1 MRIVLQRVS
10 HATVSVAGKM
20 VAKIGR
26 GITLLI
32 GISQEDRADLFP
44 GIARK
49 LVELRIFEDEG
60 GKMNLSLRDIEGEIL
75 AVPQFTLYGDIRKGR
90 RPSFTA
96 AAPPAQAAPLFD
108 AFVKALE
115 AERIPVQ
122 TGIFGAKMAVELV
135 NDGPVTFILDLA
147 PSPDNG

>member
-1 MRIVLQRVS
+1 MRIVLQRVH
-10 HATVSVAGKM
+10 HATVSVTGKR
-20 VAKIGR
+20 VATIGR

-49 LVELRIFEDEG
+49 LVELRIFEDED

-96 AAPPAQAAPLFD
+96 AAPPEQAAPLFD
-108 AFVKALE
+108 AFIKALE

-122 TGIFGAKMAVELV
+122 TGIFGAKMAVELL

-147 PSPDNG
+147 PSPDSG

>member
-10 HATVSVAGKM
+10 HATVSIAEKTVAT
-20 VAKIGR
+20 IGQ

-44 GIARK
+44 GIAKK
-49 LVELRIFEDEG
+49 LVELRIFGDED

-96 AAPPAQAAPLFD
+96 AAPPEQAAPLFD
-108 AFVKALE
+108 AFIEALE

-147 PSPDNG
+147 PSPDSG

>member
-1 MRIVLQRVS
+1 MRIVLQRVRY
-10 HATVSVAGKM
+10 ATVSVAGKM

-26 GITLLI
+26 GIALLI
-32 GISQEDRADLFP
+32 GIAQEDRADLFP
-44 GIARK
+44 GIAKK
-49 LVELRIFEDEG
+49 LVELRIFEDEV

-96 AAPPAQAAPLFD
+96 AAPPEQAAPLFD
-108 AFVKALE
+108 AFVEALK
-115 AERIPVQ
+115 AERIPVR
-122 TGIFGAKMAVELV
+122 TGIFGAKMAVELL

-147 PSPDNG
+147 PAPDNG

>member
-1 MRIVLQRVS
+1 MRIVLQRVH
-10 HATVSVAGKM
+10 HATVNVAGKM
-20 VAKIGR
+20 VATIGQ

-32 GISQEDRADLFP
+32 GISQEDRADSFP

-49 LVELRIFEDEG
+49 LVELRIFEDEV

-96 AAPPAQAAPLFD
+96 AAPPEQAAPLFD
-108 AFVKALE
+108 AFIEALE

-147 PSPDNG
+147 PSPDSG

>member
-10 HATVSVAGKM
+10 HATVSVAEKT
-20 VAKIGR
+20 VATIGR

-32 GISQEDRADLFP
+32 GISQEDHADLFP
-44 GIARK
+44 EIAKK
-49 LVELRIFEDEG
+49 LVELRIFGDED

-108 AFVKALE
+108 AFIEALE
-115 AERIPVQ
+115 TEQIPVR

>member
-1 MRIVLQRVS
+1 MRIVLQRVRY
-10 HATVSVAGKM
+10 ATVSVAGKM
-20 VAKIGR
+20 VATIGR

-49 LVELRIFEDEG
+49 LVELRIFEDEA

-96 AAPPAQAAPLFD
+96 AAPPEQAAPLFD
-108 AFVKALE
+108 AFIETLE

-147 PSPDNG
+147 PSPDSG

>member
-1 MRIVLQRVS
+1 MRIVLQRVH

-20 VAKIGR
+20 VATIGR

-49 LVELRIFEDEG
+49 LVELRIFEDEA

-96 AAPPAQAAPLFD
+96 AAPPEQAAPLFD
-108 AFVKALE
+108 AFIKALE

-122 TGIFGAKMAVELV
+122 TGIFGAKMAVELL

-147 PSPDNG
+147 PSPDSG

>member
-1 MRIVLQRVS
+1 MRIVLQRVH

-20 VAKIGR
+20 VATIGR

-49 LVELRIFEDEG
+49 LVELRIFEDDA

-96 AAPPAQAAPLFD
+96 AALPEQAAPLFD
-108 AFVKALE
+108 AFVEALE
-115 AERIPVQ
+115 AELIPVQ

-147 PSPDNG
+147 PSPDSG

>member
-1 MRIVLQRVS
+1 MRIVLQRVRY
-10 HATVSVAGKM
+10 ATVSVAGKM

-26 GITLLI
+26 GIALLI
-32 GISQEDRADLFP
+32 GIAQEDRADLFP
-44 GIARK
+44 GIAKK

-96 AAPPAQAAPLFD
+96 AAPPEQAAPLFD
-108 AFVKALE
+108 AFVEALE
-115 AERIPVQ
+115 AERISVR
-122 TGIFGAKMAVELV
+122 TGIFGAKMAVELL

-147 PSPDNG
+147 PAPDKG

>member
-1 MRIVLQRVS
+1 MRIVLQRVRY
-10 HATVSVAGKM
+10 ATVSVEGKM
-20 VAKIGR
+20 VAAIDR

-32 GISQEDRADLFP
+32 GIAQDDRADLFP
-44 GIARK
+44 GIAKK

-96 AAPPAQAAPLFD
+96 AAPPEQAAPLFD
-108 AFVKALE
+108 AFVEALE
-115 AERIPVQ
+115 VERISVR
-122 TGIFGAKMAVELV
+122 TGIFGAKMAVELL

-147 PSPDNG
+147 PAPDNG

>member
-10 HATVSVAGKM
+10 HATVSVAEKT
-20 VAKIGR
+20 VATIGQ

-44 GIARK
+44 GIAKK
-49 LVELRIFEDEG
+49 LVELRIFGDED

-90 RPSFTA
+90 RPSFA
-96 AAPPAQAAPLFD
+96 EAAPPAQAAPLFD
-108 AFVKALE
+108 AFIEALG
-115 AERIPVQ
+115 AEQIPVR

-147 PSPDNG
+147 PSPDKG

>member
-1 MRIVLQRVS
+1 MRIVLQRVRY
-10 HATVSVAGKM
+10 ATVSVAEKV

-32 GISQEDRADLFP
+32 GIAQEDRAELFP

-49 LVELRIFEDEG
+49 LVELRIFEDEA

-96 AAPPAQAAPLFD
+96 AAPPEQAAPLFD
-108 AFVKALE
+108 TFIEALE
-115 AERIPVQ
+115 AERIPVC

-147 PSPDNG
+147 PSPDGG

>member
-10 HATVSVAGKM
+10 HATVSVAEKT
-20 VAKIGR
+20 VATIGR

-44 GIARK
+44 EIAKK
-49 LVELRIFEDEG
+49 LVELRIFGDED

-108 AFVKALE
+108 AFIEALE
-115 AERIPVQ
+115 AEQIPVR